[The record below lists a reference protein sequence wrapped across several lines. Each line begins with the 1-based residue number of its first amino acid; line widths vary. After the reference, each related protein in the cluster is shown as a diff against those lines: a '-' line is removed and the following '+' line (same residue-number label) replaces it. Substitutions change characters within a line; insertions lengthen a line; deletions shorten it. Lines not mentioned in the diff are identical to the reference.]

1 MSGTSGSLI
10 AEDIIRG
17 VLDGEAGRATLKVTS
32 SSMRPCIEQGDSITI
47 RRVAPRSLLPGDV
60 VVFASDTAGIVVH
73 RLLWRTHPLG
83 QPTHIFTK
91 GDAVACLD
99 RSVPV
104 DRILGRVDGII
115 RGEGRFS
122 PTTPLDRVR
131 CLFQA
136 AAYGAR
142 RWFRRRLGPDGRP
155 RQPENLEHR

>member
-1 MSGTSGSLI
+1 MSATPGNAI
-10 AEDIIRG
+10 AESIVRG

-32 SSMRPCIEQGDSITI
+32 SSMRPCIEQGDTITI
-47 RRVAPRSLLPGDV
+47 TRVSPRALMPGDV
-60 VVFASDTAGIVVH
+60 VVFASEAAGLVVH

-99 RSVPV
+99 RSVPI

-122 PTTPLDRVR
+122 PTTPFDRVR
-131 CLFQA
+131 CLIQA
-136 AAYGAR
+136 AGFGAR
-142 RWFRRRLGPDGRP
+142 RWLRRRLGPSVRS
-155 RQPENLEHR
+155 RQPGNLERR